1 MGRKNRRMEPQRD
14 KRFEKF
20 ARTFMDEQYKKN
32 CSSPSST
39 RKYSES
45 ELEFHRRQLEYAKQQ
60 LELNDIEYHVI
71 NETTT
76 FMECR
81 RGNSNS
87 WIKYY
92 ASSGYIMGYPDFR
105 GIKTLIMLLKEEI

>member
-1 MGRKNRRMEPQRD
+1 MGRKN
-14 KRFEKF
+14 KRIETQPDREFERFTK
-20 ARTFMDEQYKKN
+20 TFMNEQYKKN
-32 CSSPSST
+32 CSSSSST
-39 RKYSES
+39 RKYSDS
-45 ELEFHRRQLEYAKQQ
+45 ELEFNKRQLEYAKQQ
-60 LELNDIEYHVI
+60 LEFYDIEYHVI